1 MRFILDVASKN
12 GTATEEEIAKVMS
25 IIDSNAFGGAI
36 SITLIDDITEN
47 QFYSNDEFEKDGKTV
62 KHYHLMNKLSEKQI
76 QNYINELACELTP
89 YEKADQLGY
98 IQRQEEIKV
107 ESIAKAEHESEK
119 VETMIDTP
127 MNIPSPVVERVEDIK
142 MQTSPPKSN
151 NSPLSVDRKHITV
164 FEDAIINRMIEDIR
178 ESDSDTLIDL
188 IKHMYPVTAKYD
200 EATSEVTL
208 TVTEPGLNLSDI
220 F

>member
-36 SITLIDDITEN
+36 SITLIDDTTEN
-47 QFYSNDEFEKDGKTV
+47 QFYSNDEFEEDGKTV
-62 KHYHLMNKLSEKQI
+62 KHYRLMNKLSEKQI
-76 QNYINELACELTP
+76 QNFIDELACELTP

-98 IQRQEEIKV
+98 IQRQEEIKA

-119 VETMIDTP
+119 VETMID
-127 MNIPSPVVERVEDIK
+127 IPSPVVERVEDIK
-142 MQTSPPKSN
+142 VQTSPPKSN

-188 IKHMYPVTAKYD
+188 IKYMYPVTAKYD
-200 EATSEVTL
+200 EGTLEVTL
-208 TVTEPGLNLSDI
+208 TVTETNLNLNDI